1 MKKWNLI
8 VDVALCENCRNCT
21 LAAKDEHVGNDFPG
35 YAAPQ
40 PSRGDD
46 WIRIERKVRGG
57 APMVDAAYVPT
68 MCNHCDDAPCVKA
81 GQGAVRK
88 RDDGIV
94 IIDPAKSRG
103 RRDLVDACP
112 YGAIVWNDALGLPQA
127 WIFDAHLLD
136 AGGKEPRCAQ
146 ACPTGAIRAIKQDE
160 EAMQAQVRAES
171 LAVLRPELATKPRIY
186 YRNLHRFTRCF
197 IGGSVIAEVDGV
209 IECVAG
215 ASVILRKNGGEVAR
229 AITDTF
235 GDFKC
240 DGFERDSGAYA
251 VEVSHPVLGRAAAH
265 CTLGESVYLG
275 TLALS
280 APVLV
285 TDAESLALGARACGD
300 RPTETTS

>member
-21 LAAKDEHVGNDFPG
+21 LAARDEHVGNDFPG

-40 PSRGDD
+40 PARGHD
-46 WIRIERKVRGG
+46 WIRITRKVRGT
-57 APMVDAAYVPT
+57 APMVDAAYLPA

-81 GQGAVRK
+81 GRGAVHK

-94 IIDPAKSRG
+94 IIDPVKSRG

-112 YGAIVWNDALGLPQA
+112 YGAIVWNDELELPQA

-136 AGGKEPRCAQ
+136 VGWKEPRCAQ
-146 ACPTGAIRAIKQDE
+146 ACPTGALRAIQQDD
-160 EAMQAQVRAES
+160 ASMQAQIRAEA
-171 LAVLRPELATKPRIY
+171 LEVLRPELGTKPRVY

-197 IGGSVIAEVDGV
+197 IGGTVVAEVDGV
-209 IECVAG
+209 TECVAEAAVVVRKDG
-215 ASVILRKNGGEVAR
+215 AEVAR
-229 AITDTF
+229 TTTDVF

-240 DGFERDSGAYA
+240 DGFERDSGVYTI
-251 VEVSHPVLGRAAAH
+251 EMTHRRLGAASTSCA
-265 CTLGESVYLG
+265 LGESVYLG

-280 APVLV
+280 AAGTAGSEPVV
-285 TDAESLALGARACGD
+285 TVEGIV
-300 RPTETTS
+300 